1 MKYGMKKQD
10 GKIFWLYRHS
20 SFNGVLLYRGIL
32 SNVVFLNSKTALF
45 YYLTRFFHGWNQKKS
60 FFKDFFPKKI
70 HFFFRFLPTFLLLL
84 LFPIIFSQ
92 KLRVKGNSCFQKKIS
107 TIVTKIK
114 KKIKIHEK
122 VDFEH

>member
-1 MKYGMKKQD
+1 MAETKKKVFS
-10 GKIFWLYRHS
+10 KI
-20 SFNGVLLYRGIL
+20 
-32 SNVVFLNSKTALF
+32 
-45 YYLTRFFHGWNQKKS
+45 
-60 FFKDFFPKKI
+60 
-70 HFFFRFLPTFLLLL
+70 FFFRFLPTFLLLL